1 MRRAAFVFLVLFF
14 LVPGCEKD
22 PGRMDDYLVEFATLL
37 KEGSSYRFRLDNGR
51 VLIPGGLKD
60 MDSESGQRVILNYVP
75 LAGDSIRVNY
85 ASPIFTASIETEGY
99 PERYS
104 DDPVKL
110 QSAWV
115 GGDYLNLI
123 MEVEYHSKP
132 HSLALLRDNSS
143 ANIDLYIS
151 HSRNDD
157 PPGYPQVMYASF
169 LITGLREEG
178 GTSPTPFRLF
188 INTYT
193 GVRVFELE
201 LK

>member
-1 MRRAAFVFLVLFF
+1 MRRATFVFLVLFF

-22 PGRMDDYLVEFATLL
+22 PGRMDDYLVEFATLI
-37 KEGSSYRFRLDNGR
+37 KEGDVYHFRLDNGQ
-51 VLIPGGLKD
+51 VLIAGKVEN
-60 MDSESGQRVILNYVP
+60 MDSDDGQRVILNYVP
-75 LAGDSIRVNY
+75 LTGDSIRVNY

-104 DDPVKL
+104 NDPVKL

-123 MEVEYHSKP
+123 MEVEYHSKS
-132 HSLALLRDNSS
+132 HSLALFRDNSS
-143 ANIDLYIS
+143 ASIDLYIS

-157 PPGYPQVMYASF
+157 PPGYPQVMYSSF
-169 LITGLREEG
+169 LITGLREG
-178 GTSPTPFRLF
+178 GASPTPFRLF
-188 INTYT
+188 INTHT
-193 GVRVFELE
+193 GLRVLELE